1 MKISISVSVGEAID
15 KLSILIIK
23 EKFIQN
29 KNQLKFIEDEII
41 ELRKA
46 LSVISNYSE
55 YLQELI
61 DVNTI
66 LWHCNEERKELIQNK
81 IFDAV
86 YHSLTITESTVNDQR
101 YIIKNNINKYFNSE
115 LQEQKSYV
123 YLTLT
128 SS

>member
-1 MKISISVSVGEAID
+1 MGQKGFAI
-15 KLSILIIK
+15 
-23 EKFIQN
+23 
-29 KNQLKFIEDEII
+29 KFIEDEII

-101 YIIKNNINKYFNSE
+101 YIIKNNIKNPKFLN
-115 LQEQKSYV
+115 
-123 YLTLT
+123 
-128 SS
+128 

>member
-81 IFDAV
+81 IFDA
-86 YHSLTITESTVNDQR
+86 T
-101 YIIKNNINKYFNSE
+101 FGCCF
-115 LQEQKSYV
+115 
-123 YLTLT
+123 T
-128 SS
+128 SRKTCR